1 MRNFFKRIIS
11 AFSFTKDVSQ
21 NTPLL
26 TRNEYEY
33 DRSVRRIILLYV
45 SIVWLWLI
53 QVAVRMYITN
63 LTIDDNYTNLCI
75 AVTTMLGACYAFY
88 FTDKTTYV
96 PPSANEYPTAN

>member
-1 MRNFFKRIIS
+1 MRNFFKRIFS
-11 AFSFTKDVSQ
+11 ALDFTKEASKHK
-21 NTPLL
+21 LL

-33 DRSVRRIILLYV
+33 DRAVRRIILLYV

-53 QVAVRMYITN
+53 QVAVRMYIDT

-88 FTDKTTYV
+88 FTDKTSYV
-96 PPSANEYPTAN
+96 PPAPDNFPEN